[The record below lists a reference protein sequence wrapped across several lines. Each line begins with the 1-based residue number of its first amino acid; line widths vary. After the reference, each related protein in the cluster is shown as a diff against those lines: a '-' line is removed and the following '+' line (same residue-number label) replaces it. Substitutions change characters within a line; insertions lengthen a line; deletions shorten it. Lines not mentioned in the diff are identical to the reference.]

1 MNIEEIEREIF
12 NYNGT
17 EFHLKFEKKISVP
30 NGCKYMFVPTIK
42 ISKNKLE
49 EAINNSSFKD
59 YLRKTYLTGVSFID
73 TN

>member
-17 EFHLKFEKKISVP
+17 EFHLKFEKKTSVP
-30 NGCKYMFVPTIK
+30 NGCKYMFTPTIK
-42 ISKNKLE
+42 IPKSKLE
-49 EAINNSSFKD
+49 EAISDSSLKD
-59 YLRKTYLTGVSFID
+59 YLRETCLTGVSFID